1 MAGRRAEIRHGGQRS
16 GRADAG
22 GARGSCSRHRL
33 FHRRQGRAWR
43 QDRRH
48 VPGRFPSGDRLSRCG
63 DHHRKTGGL
72 GLSRLPAFDRGEDH
86 PRKIRLQVSRQPLD
100 LMFDISPAEWTAILL
115 SLRVAVAATLVAT
128 PFGIAL
134 AWLLARRSFWGKSIL
149 DAVVHLPLVL
159 PPVVTG
165 YLLLLTFGRRGL
177 VGAWLADHLGI
188 VFAFRWTGAALA
200 CGIMSFPLLVR
211 PIRLSIEAIDR
222 RLEQASSTL
231 GAAPWQVFA
240 TVTLPLA
247 LPGVLAGMVL
257 GFAKAIGEFGA
268 TITFVSNI
276 PGETQTISSA
286 IYSLIQTPDGDAA
299 AGRLVLISIV
309 IAMSALIA
317 SEWFARRATRR
328 LHGN

>member
-1 MAGRRAEIRHGGQRS
+1 
-16 GRADAG
+16 
-22 GARGSCSRHRL
+22 
-33 FHRRQGRAWR
+33 
-43 QDRRH
+43 
-48 VPGRFPSGDRLSRCG
+48 
-63 DHHRKTGGL
+63 
-72 GLSRLPAFDRGEDH
+72 
-86 PRKIRLQVSRQPLD
+86 
-100 LMFDISPAEWTAILL
+100 MFSLTPDEWTAVEL
-115 SLRVAVAATLVAT
+115 SLRIAVVAT
-128 PFGIAL
+128 VVSLPFGIAI
-134 AWLLARRSFWGKSIL
+134 AWLLARKDFWGKALL
-149 DAVVHLPLVL
+149 DGVVHLPLVL

-200 CGIMSFPLLVR
+200 CGVMSFPLLVR

-222 RLEQASSTL
+222 RLEQAASTL
-231 GAAPWQVFA
+231 GAAPWRVFA

-286 IYSLIQTPDGDAA
+286 IYSLIQTPDGDTAA
-299 AGRLVLISIV
+299 ARLVIISIV
-309 IAMSALIA
+309 IAMGALIA
-317 SEWFARRATRR
+317 SEWFARRATQR